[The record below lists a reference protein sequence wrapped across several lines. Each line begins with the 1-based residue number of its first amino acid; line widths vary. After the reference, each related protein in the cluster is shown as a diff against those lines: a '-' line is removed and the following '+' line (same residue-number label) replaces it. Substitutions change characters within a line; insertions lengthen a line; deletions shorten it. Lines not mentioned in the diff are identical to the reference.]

1 MNPSNLAFRSFHSIE
16 TTLIKVNNGVLLS
29 IDSNDTC
36 LIYSWIALLKGK
48 ALSVYVLMDI
58 SDTEDYEKVKE
69 VILAKYEITADTY
82 RRRFHSLDI
91 NQEETPC
98 ELYDHLKDLFYK
110 L

>member
-1 MNPSNLAFRSFHSIE
+1 
-16 TTLIKVNNGVLLS
+16 
-29 IDSNDTC
+29 
-36 LIYSWIALLKGK
+36 
-48 ALSVYVLMDI
+48 MDI
-58 SDTEDYEKVKE
+58 LDTEDYEKVKE

-82 RRRFHSLDI
+82 RRRFRSLDI